1 MAMMTIGD
9 PPTRRSPPM
18 AHDNDRGLADAVS
31 RAEWLRAHER
41 AERTAE
47 RLADRL
53 VACIRAGGRILT
65 CGNGGSMCDAM
76 HFAEELSGRYRKDRR
91 ALPAQAM
98 SDPAHLTCAANDWG
112 FDKVFARGV
121 EAWGHPGDTLIVF
134 STSGN
139 SPNLLAAAA
148 AAKALEMD
156 VLGLLGGDGG
166 PLKALCDLS
175 LVVPGATPDRIQEV
189 HMTAVHLIVE
199 RIERELF
206 PENYSDDSTG

>member
-1 MAMMTIGD
+1 
-9 PPTRRSPPM
+9 M
-18 AHDNDRGLADAVS
+18 AHDIDRGLADAVS

-47 RLADRL
+47 RLAGRL

-76 HFAEELSGRYRKDRR
+76 HFAEELSGPYRKDRR

-121 EAWGHPGDTLIVF
+121 EAWGRRGDT
-134 STSGN
+134 
-139 SPNLLAAAA
+139 
-148 AAKALEMD
+148 
-156 VLGLLGGDGG
+156 
-166 PLKALCDLS
+166 
-175 LVVPGATPDRIQEV
+175 
-189 HMTAVHLIVE
+189 
-199 RIERELF
+199 
-206 PENYSDDSTG
+206 

>member
-1 MAMMTIGD
+1 M
-9 PPTRRSPPM
+9 P
-18 AHDNDRGLADAVS
+18 HDIDRGLADAVS

-47 RLADRL
+47 RLAAGL
-53 VACIRAGGRILT
+53 VACIRAGGRILA

-76 HFAEELSGRYRKDRR
+76 HFAEELSGRYRNDRR

-121 EAWGHPGDTLIVF
+121 EAWGRRGDALILF

-148 AAKALEMD
+148 AAKAIGMD
-156 VLGLLGGDGG
+156 VFGLLGGDGG
-166 PLKALCDLS
+166 PLQPLCDLS
-175 LVVPGATPDRIQEV
+175 LVVPGTTPDRIQEV

-199 RIERELF
+199 QIERELF
-206 PENYSDDSTG
+206 PENYHNDQPMK

>member
-1 MAMMTIGD
+1 MMPIGD
-9 PPTRRSPPM
+9 PPTHRSLSM
-18 AHDNDRGLADAVS
+18 ANDIDRGLADAVS
-31 RAEWLRAHER
+31 CAEWLRAHER
-41 AERTAE
+41 AERTTE
-47 RLADRL
+47 GLAGRL

-121 EAWGHPGDTLIVF
+121 EAWGKRGDALIVF

-148 AAKALEMD
+148 AAKALGMD

-166 PLKALCDLS
+166 PLKPLCDLS
-175 LVVPGATPDRIQEV
+175 LVVPGSTPDRIQEV

-199 RIERELF
+199 QIERQLF
-206 PENYSDDSTG
+206 PENYRDDSTG

>member
-1 MAMMTIGD
+1 MKQHIESSLREASTALDALLRNPAALATIED
-9 PPTRRSPPM
+9 AAALLIRTFEQ
-18 AHDNDRGLADAVS
+18 RGKVYS
-31 RAEWLRAHER
+31 
-41 AERTAE
+41 
-47 RLADRL
+47 
-53 VACIRAGGRILT
+53 

-76 HFAEELSGRYRKDRR
+76 HFAEELSGPYRKDRR

-112 FDKVFARGV
+112 FDQVFARGV
-121 EAWGHPGDTLIVF
+121 EAWGHRGDTLIVF

-148 AAKALEMD
+148 AAKALGMD

-166 PLKALCDLS
+166 QLKPLCDLS

-189 HMTAVHLIVE
+189 HLTAVHLIVE
-199 RIERELF
+199 QIERQLF
-206 PENYSDDSTG
+206 PENYAEDSAG

>member
-1 MAMMTIGD
+1 MANDI
-9 PPTRRSPPM
+9 
-18 AHDNDRGLADAVS
+18 DRGLADAVS

-41 AERTAE
+41 AERTVE
-47 RLADRL
+47 RVAGRL
-53 VACIRAGGRILT
+53 VGCLRAGGRILT

-112 FDKVFARGV
+112 FDTVFARGV
-121 EAWGHPGDTLIVF
+121 EAWGRRGDTLIVF

-139 SPNLLAAAA
+139 SPNLLAAAV
-148 AAKALEMD
+148 AAKALGMD
-156 VLGLLGGDGG
+156 VVGLLGGDGG
-166 PLKALCDLS
+166 QLKPLCDLS
-175 LVVPGATPDRIQEV
+175 LVVSGTTPDRIQEV

-199 RIERELF
+199 QIERQLC
-206 PENYSDDSTG
+206 PENYHDDSTGSGESQ

>member
-1 MAMMTIGD
+1 M
-9 PPTRRSPPM
+9 P
-18 AHDNDRGLADAVS
+18 NDIARGLADAVS
-31 RAEWLRAHER
+31 RTEWLRAHER
-41 AERTAE
+41 TEQTVE
-47 RLADRL
+47 RLAGRL
-53 VACIRAGGRILT
+53 VACFRTGGRILA

-112 FDKVFARGV
+112 FDQVFARGV
-121 EAWGHPGDTLIVF
+121 EAWGHRGDTLIVF

-148 AAKALEMD
+148 AAKALGMD

-166 PLKALCDLS
+166 QLKPLCDLS
-175 LVVPGATPDRIQEV
+175 LVVPGPTADRIQEV
-189 HMTAVHLIVE
+189 HMMAVHLIVE
-199 RIERELF
+199 QIERELF
-206 PENYSDDSTG
+206 PENYRNDQPMK